1 MGKLTP
7 ITIKAAR
14 HDPTKGK
21 SPQLFPDGQNL
32 YLQVSATGTK
42 SWLFRY
48 SRQGKERAMGLGAFG
63 SPPDGIP
70 LAEAR
75 QLAAAARAIIAKGL
89 DPIDERK
96 QQQAAAQ
103 AAALQRQ
110 QNTFEAIARDY
121 FQRQRPGLKS
131 QKHADQWISTLERHA
146 FPIIGHEPV
155 ATIDNTHVLAVLNP
169 IWPRIPETAQRVR
182 QRIEAVL
189 NHARAQGLRPS
200 QLANPAAWKGN
211 LDATLPARRRISPV
225 EHRSALP
232 WQQMPAFMEALATRE
247 GIGAKAL
254 AFIILTASRTGAVRL
269 MRWNEIDLAARV
281 WTAPAQNMKAKK
293 AHRTP
298 LPQAV
303 IDLLLAVQPLAR
315 SPGELVFPSPKT
327 RRSLSDMTLSMM
339 VRGMA
344 TDKLPDDA
352 PPRWKGIDGRAIV
365 PHGFRSTFK
374 DWSMAQGWQDDL
386 SEKALAH
393 TDKNAVRAAYARDDL
408 LDQRRPLM
416 NAWAAYCLPAI

>member
-7 ITIKAAR
+7 VTIKAAR
-14 HDPTKGK
+14 HDPAKGK

-48 SRQGKERAMGLGAFG
+48 ARQGKERAMGLGAFG
-63 SPPDGIP
+63 NPPDGVP
-70 LAEAR
+70 LAQAR
-75 QLAAAARAIIAKGL
+75 QLAAEARAVLAKGL

-103 AAALQRQ
+103 AAALHRQ
-110 QNTFEAIARDY
+110 QNTFEVIARD
-121 FQRQRPGLKS
+121 FIQRQLPGWRS
-131 QKHADQWISTLERHA
+131 QKHGDQWSRSLEQYA
-146 FPIIGHEPV
+146 FPIIGQEPV
-155 ATIDNTHVLAVLNP
+155 ATIDNSHVLAVLNP
-169 IWPRIPETAQRVR
+169 IWARIPETAQRVR

-189 NHARAQGLRPS
+189 NHARAQGLRSS

-232 WQQMPAFMEALATRE
+232 WQQMPAFMEALASRD

-254 AFIILTASRTGAVRL
+254 AFIILMASRTGAVRL

-298 LPQAV
+298 LPQAA
-303 IDLLLAVQPLAR
+303 IDLLLAVQPLAS
-315 SPGELVFPSPKT
+315 SPADLVFPSPT
-327 RRSLSDMTLSMM
+327 SGRSLSDMTLSMM

-352 PPRWKGIDGRAIV
+352 PPRWKDIEGRPIV

-374 DWSMAQGWQDDL
+374 DWSMAHGWQDAL

-393 TDKNAVRAAYARDDL
+393 TDKNSVRKAYARDDL

-416 NAWAAYCLPAI
+416 DAWAAHCLPVI

>member
-7 ITIKAAR
+7 VTIKATR
-14 HDPTKGK
+14 HDPAKGK

-48 SRQGKERAMGLGAFG
+48 SRQGKERVMGLGAFG
-63 SPPDGIP
+63 NPPDGVP
-70 LAEAR
+70 LAQAR
-75 QLAAAARAIIAKGL
+75 QLAAEARAVLARGL

-103 AAALQRQ
+103 SAALQRQ
-110 QNTFEAIARDY
+110 QNTFEAIARE
-121 FQRQRPGLKS
+121 FVKRQQPGWKS
-131 QKHADQWISTLERHA
+131 QKHAEQWLSTLEQYA
-146 FPIIGHEPV
+146 FPIIGSVPV
-155 ATIDNTHVLAVLNP
+155 ASIDNAQVLAVLNP
-169 IWPRIPETAQRVR
+169 IWARIPETAQRVR

-189 NHARAQGLRPS
+189 NHARALGLRPS
-200 QLANPAAWKGN
+200 QLANPATWKGN
-211 LDATLPARRRISPV
+211 LDATLPARRRIKPV
-225 EHRSALP
+225 KHRSALP
-232 WQQMPAFMEALATRE
+232 WQQMPDFMQALAMHD
-247 GIGAKAL
+247 GIGAKVL

-269 MRWNEIDLAARV
+269 MCWYEIDLAARV
-281 WTAPAQNMKAKK
+281 WTAPAENMKAKK
-293 AHRTP
+293 THRTP
-298 LPQAV
+298 LPQAA

-315 SPGELVFPSPKT
+315 SPADLVFPSPKSG
-327 RRSLSDMTLSMM
+327 RPLSDMTLSML

-344 TDKLPDDA
+344 TDKLPDGA
-352 PPRWKGIDGRAIV
+352 PPRWKDIDGRAIV

-374 DWSMAQGWQDDL
+374 DWSMAHGWQDAL

-393 TDKNAVRAAYARDDL
+393 QDDNAVRAAYARDDL

-416 NAWAAYCLPAI
+416 EAWAAHCCP